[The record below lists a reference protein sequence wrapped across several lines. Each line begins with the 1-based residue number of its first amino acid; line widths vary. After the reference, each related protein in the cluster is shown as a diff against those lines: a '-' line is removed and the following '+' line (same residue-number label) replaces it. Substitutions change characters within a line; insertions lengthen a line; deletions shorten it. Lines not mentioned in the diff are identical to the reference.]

1 MNDSL
6 TNFLWLAQSLNLPK
20 YDSFRNNFLKA
31 LDGHGIEYDILC
43 PTKDIWAVD
52 FMPIQVAESRFV
64 QFKYFPDYLR
74 NSPTYIKTISDV
86 DAICD
91 TINLER
97 EKSEILL
104 DGGNVVRHGSK
115 AIMCEKIKHENPSI
129 GQNDL
134 TAELQHLLQ
143 LDELIY
149 LPWDK
154 TNDKIGH
161 VDGMVRFLDEKTVLI
176 NSYRKEP
183 DFSEAV
189 MSQLRKA
196 KLECIPITYNPYRN
210 RSKWDA
216 TGIYINYLQ
225 MGDSVFVPT
234 FNIKEDDEAMEEF
247 SRLFKKVVPVRSDI
261 IAKEGGVLNCISW
274 NIAKGVTSAIANR

>member
-6 TNFLWLAQSLNLPK
+6 TNFLWLAESLNLPK

-31 LDGHGIEYDILC
+31 LDGHGIKYDFLR

-52 FMPIQVAESRFV
+52 FMPIQVAESHFV

-74 NSPTYIKTISDV
+74 NSRIYIKTISDV
-86 DAICD
+86 DAICA

-104 DGGNVVRHGSK
+104 DGGNVVRYGSK

-129 GQNDL
+129 GQNAL
-134 TAELQHLLQ
+134 TAELQKLLQ

-149 LPWDK
+149 LPWDR
-154 TNDKIGH
+154 DEDEIGH
-161 VDGMVRFLDEKTVLI
+161 ADGMVRFLDEKTVLI
-176 NSYRKEP
+176 NSYKKEP

-225 MGDSVFVPT
+225 MGDTVFVPT
-234 FNIKEDDEAMEEF
+234 FNIKEDDEAMKEF
-247 SRLFKKVVPVRSDI
+247 SGLFKKVVPVRSEL
-261 IAKEGGVLNCISW
+261 IAKDGGVLNCISW
-274 NIAKGVTSAIANR
+274 NIAKGAASAIANR